1 MVVGTCGKDEKETVR
16 MTTRRRDK
24 RSRSSPHASTVKRRM
39 TLDLG
44 LLGKEALEE
53 QAGVHNLS
61 VPVLLRGAALYYLGE
76 RDSGRLAW
84 RVPPFARSGPR
95 GRHDGQLEVALE
107 LNEDVWRL
115 LEAESDRQ
123 QVALSQLLEHAAL
136 FFLSDLDSS
145 SRGARAL
152 ECLEDGS

>member
-1 MVVGTCGKDEKETVR
+1 
-16 MTTRRRDK
+16 
-24 RSRSSPHASTVKRRM
+24 M

-44 LLGKEALEE
+44 LLGKEGLEE

-61 VPVLLRGAALYYLGE
+61 VPIFLRQAALYYLCE

-84 RVPPFARSGPR
+84 RVPPFARLRPR
-95 GRHDGQLEVALE
+95 GRHDGQVEVALE
-107 LNEDVWRL
+107 LDEDVWRR

-123 QVALSQLLEHAAL
+123 RVALSQLLEHAAL

-145 SRGARAL
+145 SRRARAL
-152 ECLEDGS
+152 ECLDGS